1 MSEPAG
7 DKAAESGS
15 TTFWKTVPGILTGVA
30 ALLSATAGLIV
41 VLVQVFGMPGQDP
54 AARST
59 TESSI
64 AETTDTT
71 TSAPAE
77 AGVLHRDRIEMR
89 DADYADLETGK
100 VGLPP
105 GTDFYLHG
113 TDQLVTG
120 YPMAPVS
127 GPITKASCV
136 EALSSREDRGAHISK
151 VGDDQW
157 LCVQTD
163 EGNLAGMRIVQRPG
177 PGKPSVGFEYVLW
190 K

>member
-30 ALLSATAGLIV
+30 ALLSAIAGLIV
-41 VLVQVFGMPGQDP
+41 VLVQVFGTPGQDP
-54 AARST
+54 PDDTAARST
-59 TESSI
+59 T
-64 AETTDTT
+64 
-71 TSAPAE
+71 SAPAK
-77 AGVLHRDRIEMR
+77 AGELHRDRIEMR

-100 VGLPP
+100 VGQPP